1 MKYFR
6 QGATVGLVL
15 LLVMAMALPAVA
27 GDLAKQQA
35 EYERV
40 QKEIAQIEKR
50 INTNKQQSKSVSSE
64 ISRLD
69 KEIYQAEEQL
79 SYLETRLRTT
89 DLEIKATEKD
99 LADAEERLDF
109 RQDML
114 KTRLRALYERG
125 SVSYLEVL
133 FNARSFSDLINR
145 IGLLQRVVAQDV
157 TVVDSIKTE
166 KVRIEEQKHV
176 LDTKRAEYDV
186 LYRETDSNRNA
197 IESRKADR
205 TKYQTK
211 LKNDRAE
218 LEKSLE
224 ESEQRQQAL
233 AELIREAQSSNPNSN
248 QGTGQYIWP
257 TPGCRKINSWYG
269 LRNDPF
275 TGKKKFHYGIDIGA
289 PMGAKIVAV
298 DSGTVLYSGWMT
310 GYGKVVIIDH
320 GNNRATLYAH
330 TSVLMVSNNQKV
342 TKGQQIAKVGSTGW
356 STGAHLHFE
365 FRVNGVRKNP
375 LDYVKRP

>member
-1 MKYFR
+1 MKCFR

-233 AELIREAQSSNPNSN
+233 AELIREAQGSNPNSS
-248 QGTGQYIWP
+248 QGTGQYVWP
-257 TPGCRKINSWYG
+257 TPGITKINSWYG
-269 LRNDPF
+269 QRNDPF
-275 TGKKKFHYGIDIGA
+275 TGKKKFHYAIDIGA